1 MPDPGSSQGY
11 NRYSYADNNPINYVD
26 PSGHKAT
33 VCSPGDAC
41 GGQYMTGPGGLAE
54 NDQKLATLAYDSTG
68 KKQERNQQI
77 AETVLDK
84 GTELALTTIAPP
96 VGLLYQVV
104 SERKITAWGLAFA
117 FWHNSIWVNWRF
129 RQGFGVCR

>member
-1 MPDPGSSQGY
+1 
-11 NRYSYADNNPINYVD
+11 
-26 PSGHKAT
+26 
-33 VCSPGDAC
+33 
-41 GGQYMTGPGGLAE
+41 MTGPGGLAE

-84 GTELALTTIAPP
+84 GTELALTTIVPP

-104 SERKITAWGLAFA
+104 SERKITAWDLAFG
-117 FWHNSIWVNWRF
+117 IIP
-129 RQGFGVCR
+129 FGLIGDLGKGLGYVDDVDRKSVV